1 MVQAAMSRP
10 IVVLTRKLPDEVERH
25 ASSLFELRTNSDD
38 HPFSLAEMFTALSE
52 ADGILCTLGDPLGAD
67 LLKNGGWRAKILA
80 NFGAGTDHIDLAA
93 AKEAGLV
100 VTNTPGAL
108 TDATADLAMALILMA
123 TRRLGEG
130 EREVR
135 ARKWT
140 GWRPTHLLGSSIRGK
155 TLGIVGFGRIGQ
167 ATARRAHFG
176 FGMKV
181 VYSGRADEAHGA
193 DKAQAKIDAAH
204 EMGAHRASLDE
215 LLAMSD
221 VVSLHT
227 PATKETKGMIDARRI
242 ALMRP
247 GSFLVN
253 TGRGSVVDEEALIA
267 ALRSG
272 HLSAAGLDV
281 YPKEPTV
288 APGLLALP
296 NVVTLPHL
304 GSATLETRTA
314 MGMRAV
320 ENLVAHFAGKP
331 LLDPVG

>member
-1 MVQAAMSRP
+1 MSARP
-10 IVVLTRKLPDEVERH
+10 VVVLTRKLPDEVERV
-25 ASSLFELRTNSDD
+25 AAERFEVRRNVDD
-38 HPFSLAEMFTALSE
+38 HQFSIAEMITASAE
-52 ADGILCTLGDPLGAD
+52 ADGIICTLGDPLRGD
-67 LLKNGGWRAKILA
+67 VWKNGKWRARILA

-93 AKEAGLV
+93 AEAAGIV

-108 TDATADLAMALILMA
+108 TEATADLAMALILMA

-140 GWRPTHLLGSSIRGK
+140 GWRPTHLLGNSIQGK
-155 TLGIVGFGRIGQ
+155 TLGVVGFGRIGQ

-181 VYSGRADEAHGA
+181 VYTRRQSMVSPGAQDRFEATA
-193 DKAQAKIDAAH
+193 M
-204 EMGAHRASLDE
+204 ELDE
-215 LLAMSD
+215 LLQVSD
-221 VVSLHT
+221 VISLHT
-227 PATKETKGMIDARRI
+227 PATPETMGMIDARRI
-242 ALMRP
+242 GLMKP
-247 GSFLVN
+247 GSYLIN
-253 TGRGSVVDEEALIA
+253 TARGSVVDEEALIA

-272 HLSAAGLDV
+272 QIAAAGLDV

-288 APGLLALP
+288 APALLALP

-304 GSATLETRTA
+304 GSATIETRTA
-314 MGMRAV
+314 MGLRAV
-320 ENLVAHFAGKP
+320 DNLSAHFGNRP

>member
-1 MVQAAMSRP
+1 MTKP
-10 IVVLTRKLPDEVERH
+10 TIVLTRKLPDEVERH
-25 ASSLFELRTNSDD
+25 ASSLFELRTNTDD
-38 HPFSLAEMFTALSE
+38 HPFSVAEMITALGA
-52 ADGILCTLGDPLGAD
+52 ADGIICTLGDPLKKSV
-67 LLKNGGWRAKILA
+67 LLNGTCRAKILA

-108 TDATADLAMALILMA
+108 TEATADLAMALILMA

-140 GWRPTHLLGSSIRGK
+140 GWRPTHLLGNSLQGK

-167 ATARRAHFG
+167 ATARRARFG
-176 FGMKV
+176 FGMHI
-181 VYSGRADEAHGA
+181 VYTSRSEKSAISQELGA
-193 DKAQAKIDAAH
+193 
-204 EMGAHRASLDE
+204 SSLPLDE
-215 LLAMSD
+215 LLAASD

-227 PATKETKGMIDARRI
+227 PATPATIGMIDARRI
-242 ALMRP
+242 GLMKP
-247 GSFLVN
+247 GSYLIN
-253 TGRGSVVDEEALIA
+253 TGRGSVLDEKALIS

-272 HLSAAGLDV
+272 HLAAAGLDV

-288 APGLLALP
+288 APALLALP

-304 GSATLETRTA
+304 GSATIETRTA

-320 ENLVAHFAGKP
+320 ENLGAYFGGRP
-331 LLDPVG
+331 LLDEVR

>member
-1 MVQAAMSRP
+1 VP
-10 IVVLTRKLPDEVERH
+10 KTKPTVVLTRRLPEGVEQEAARR
-25 ASSLFELRTNSDD
+25 FELRTNADD
-38 HPFSLAEMFTALSE
+38 HRFSVAEMLTSLSE
-52 ADGILCTLGDPLGAD
+52 ADGILCTLGDPLGAEI
-67 LLKNGGWRAKILA
+67 LRQGPWRAKILA

-93 AKEAGLV
+93 AKGAGLV

-108 TDATADLAMALILMA
+108 TEATADLAMALILMA

-140 GWRPTHLLGSSIRGK
+140 GWRPTHLLGNSLQGK

-167 ATARRAHFG
+167 ATARRAKFG
-176 FGMKV
+176 FGMKIAFV
-181 VYSGRADEAHGA
+181 DRGRDEPVGRELGA
-193 DKAQAKIDAAH
+193 
-204 EMGAHRASLDE
+204 RALSLPE
-215 LLAMSD
+215 LLAESD

-227 PATKETKGMIDARRI
+227 PATAETAGMIDGARIR
-242 ALMRP
+242 MMKP
-247 GSFLVN
+247 GSYLIN
-253 TGRGSVVDEEALIA
+253 TGGGSIVDEEALIA

-272 HLSAAGLDV
+272 QIAAAGLDV

-288 APGLLALP
+288 APALLALQ

-304 GSATLETRTA
+304 GSATIETRTA
-314 MGMRAV
+314 MGMRAL
-320 ENLVAHFAGKP
+320 ENLSAHFAGQA